1 MHKLTSAV
9 FVWHQD
15 KMQTMRELLH
25 NISRSLLDTADLITQ
40 AMSECE
46 PSSPGS
52 SRPSSIGTPPAT
64 VASSL
69 PANSTAAAADVAL
82 ASTVAAADATN
93 VAAVNSAGGKSIHQ
107 YVVCISN

>member
-52 SRPSSIGTPPAT
+52 SRPSSLGTPPAT
-64 VASSL
+64 VATSL
-69 PANSTAAAADVAL
+69 PANSTAADVAL
-82 ASTVAAADATN
+82 ASTVAAADSSN
-93 VAAVNSAGGKSIHQ
+93 VAVNSASGKSLHQ
-107 YVVCISN
+107 YVVCVSN